1 MIPRI
6 LPALLL
12 VFLTGRIALPAPP
25 VLESENIDLI
35 YLADSRPILMRI
47 DLNSDGKSLEV
58 RWRRFVDLLLVY
70 LDKNNDESLDEE
82 ELKKLP
88 MILSFLTG
96 GREPIPLPKDPGN
109 GVFREQLAAHLR
121 QHGHVPF
128 RVPSSPTEMAAPRNI
143 RIVGNNPNQPPA
155 EIDKALMAI
164 LDTDKDGKLT
174 LAELTAG
181 EAILSKLDRNEDE
194 LISIQELLQTPDAN
208 SFVVQNSI
216 AVDGASS
223 ANYDLFSFNRN
234 GTNTDLA
241 KRILRRYYREKS
253 PKEDAAVKKQLSSEE
268 IGLSPE
274 VFAKLDRN
282 NDGLL
287 DAEELGRFGSW
298 PLDAEL
304 VVNMGKLTSMNSR
317 VTRRPSKK
325 LASAIPLLPEHGG
338 DEMTFTLPSMQLRVT
353 TGSSF
358 DSGSRNP
365 SNALLA
371 QFKNADRDGNGYVD
385 KTEAESFPQLN
396 SAFELIDA
404 DHDGKIFIEEVRAF
418 SEETEDLRKSTEVG
432 FAAVAVND
440 QGKGLFGLFD
450 TNGDGMLS
458 PRELKR
464 LPKLLAQYDHN
475 KDGGI
480 APNEVPKSYVMSFQQ
495 GLTQGMAQ
503 PIPMFVAAPIRSDR
517 RRKEDGPVWF
527 RKMDRNGDGDVSR
540 REFLG
545 TDEDF
550 RKIDT
555 DGDGLIDA
563 NEADGAEFLFLQRT
577 AKAP

>member
-1 MIPRI
+1 
-6 LPALLL
+6 
-12 VFLTGRIALPAPP
+12 
-25 VLESENIDLI
+25 
-35 YLADSRPILMRI
+35 
-47 DLNSDGKSLEV
+47 
-58 RWRRFVDLLLVY
+58 
-70 LDKNNDESLDEE
+70 
-82 ELKKLP
+82 
-88 MILSFLTG
+88 
-96 GREPIPLPKDPGN
+96 
-109 GVFREQLAAHLR
+109 
-121 QHGHVPF
+121 
-128 RVPSSPTEMAAPRNI
+128 
-143 RIVGNNPNQPPA
+143 
-155 EIDKALMAI
+155 
-164 LDTDKDGKLT
+164 
-174 LAELTAG
+174 
-181 EAILSKLDRNEDE
+181 
-194 LISIQELLQTPDAN
+194 
-208 SFVVQNSI
+208 
-216 AVDGASS
+216 
-223 ANYDLFSFNRN
+223 
-234 GTNTDLA
+234 
-241 KRILRRYYREKS
+241 
-253 PKEDAAVKKQLSSEE
+253 
-268 IGLSPE
+268 
-274 VFAKLDRN
+274 
-282 NDGLL
+282 
-287 DAEELGRFGSW
+287 
-298 PLDAEL
+298 
-304 VVNMGKLTSMNSR
+304 
-317 VTRRPSKK
+317 
-325 LASAIPLLPEHGG
+325 
-338 DEMTFTLPSMQLRVT
+338 MTFTLPSMQLRVT